1 MAFQQVTGQGGTVM
15 LPFLGVGLM
24 AAMSAAAGIVCLVN
38 SLRAHRRRK
47 LSAMVLCLIYTELG
61 IAIAVMLAIAA
72 IQGTALIPW
81 ALVIILLTV
90 PGAGLLL
97 AGIVAVAVW
106 AIRGQQPIPA
116 AR

>member
-1 MAFQQVTGQGGTVM
+1 
-15 LPFLGVGLM
+15 
-24 AAMSAAAGIVCLVN
+24 
-38 SLRAHRRRK
+38 
-47 LSAMVLCLIYTELG
+47 MVLCLIYTELG